1 MIALGND
8 HTALEMKRWVIEVL
22 DELKLPYQDFGTH
35 TAERCDYPVPAKLAA
50 EAVADGRCELGILI
64 CGTGIGIG
72 LAANKVKGI
81 RCAMVS
87 EPYGAMMCRRHNDAN
102 MISIGAR
109 VIGEETAKMIV
120 RAFLTEQFEGGRHQ
134 RRVDQIMAI
143 EREADEGGKA

>member
-22 DELKLPYQDFGTH
+22 DELGLAYRDFGSDGKE
-35 TAERCDYPVPAKLAA
+35 ACDYPVPARLAA
-50 EAVADGRCELGILI
+50 EAVARGECELGILI

-87 EPYGAMMCRRHNDAN
+87 EPYSAMMCRRHNDAN

-109 VIGEETAKMIV
+109 VLGEAPAKMIV
-120 RAFLTEQFEGGRHQ
+120 RAFLKENFEGGRHQ
-134 RRVDQIMAI
+134 RRVDLITDI
-143 EREADEGGKA
+143 EKNQ

>member
-22 DELKLPYQDFGTH
+22 DELGLGHLDFGSDGKE
-35 TAERCDYPVPAKLAA
+35 ACDYPVPAKLAA

-72 LAANKVKGI
+72 LAANKVRGI

-87 EPYGAMMCRRHNDAN
+87 EPYSAMMARQHNDAN
-102 MISIGAR
+102 MMSIGAR
-109 VIGEETAKMIV
+109 VLGEATAKMIV
-120 RAFLTEQFEGGRHQ
+120 RAFLTGQFEGGRHQ
-134 RRVDQIMAI
+134 RRVDLIMDI
-143 EREADEGGKA
+143 EKDK

>member
-8 HTALEMKRWVIEVL
+8 HTALQMKRWVIEVL
-22 DELKLPYQDFGTH
+22 DELGLAYEDFGTNSG
-35 TAERCDYPVPAKLAA
+35 ESCDYPVPARLAA
-50 EAVADGRCELGILI
+50 EAVAEGRCELGILI
-64 CGTGIGIG
+64 CGTGVGIG

-87 EPYGAMMCRRHNDAN
+87 EPYSAMMARRHNDAN

-120 RAFLTEQFEGGRHQ
+120 RAFLTEGFEGGRHQ
-134 RRVDQIMAI
+134 RRVDQITQI
-143 EREADEGGKA
+143 EKDNLL

>member
-8 HTALEMKRWVIEVL
+8 HTGTDMKQWVIEVL
-22 DELKLPYQDFGTH
+22 DELKLPYRDFGTS
-35 TAERCDYPVPAKLAA
+35 AGVACDYPVPAKAAA
-50 EAVADGRCELGILI
+50 EAIAKGECDLGILI

-87 EPYGAMMCRRHNDAN
+87 EAFSAMMCRKHNDAN

-120 RAFLTEQFEGGRHQ
+120 RAFLTETFEGGRHQ
-134 RRVDQIMAI
+134 RRVDLITDI
-143 EREADEGGKA
+143 EKGN